1 MAADAR
7 GVRRMNELH
16 WLPAVEAARRIAAG
30 ELSPV
35 ELVGALL
42 DRIDR
47 IDPALHSVVR
57 VDREAAMQEA
67 RNAEAEAR
75 RVACGHRL
83 LRARRHASAS
93 RGASQRL
100 LVLAARAGSDDDL
113 DTTWAPV
120 GRAPPGIRHSP

>member
-1 MAADAR
+1 
-7 GVRRMNELH
+7 MNELH

-75 RVACGHRL
+75 AESHAGTVFCAHAGTLQHHAAPASGCSFWQREPGATTISTRHG
-83 LRARRHASAS
+83 RR
-93 RGASQRL
+93 
-100 LVLAARAGSDDDL
+100 
-113 DTTWAPV
+113 
-120 GRAPPGIRHSP
+120 